1 MRPDPAPITWM
12 IDAHSAF
19 ESMSATDAFCT
30 LRILPRIGSS
40 AWNSLSRASLAV
52 PSAESP
58 STMNSSVPSTS
69 FERQS
74 TSFAGSDDDSR
85 AFLRRCVSL
94 CARAE
99 MRLFISA
106 TIFSSTSA
114 VCALSSRFELAK
126 RSAIAFAI
134 VFATML
140 RIAGVPRIS
149 FVCPSNCGSAMR
161 TVSTAVRPA
170 RMSSFSSL
178 SPPFVDGGDLE
189 PAGVLLDL
197 GAQELDQ
204 PLLEPGLVRAALRRR
219 DDVHEAAEDR
229 VVPGPPAQRDVDLAL
244 ARQLGRDHVAV
255 LLQHRH
261 GLGVAAGAVDAPGAR

>member
-1 MRPDPAPITWM
+1 M

-19 ESMSATDAFCT
+19 ESMSPIEAFCT

-40 AWNSLSRASLAV
+40 AWNSLSRASFAV

-69 FERQS
+69 VDRQS
-74 TSFAGSDDDSR
+74 TSFAGSDDDSS

-99 MRLFISA
+99 MRLFISP

-114 VCALSSRFELAK
+114 DCALSSRFELVK
-126 RSAIAFAI
+126 RSPIA
-134 VFATML
+134 VTTVLATML

-149 FVCPSNCGSAMR
+149 FVWPSNCGSAMR
-161 TVSTAVRPA
+161 TVSTAVSPA

-178 SPPFVDGGDLE
+178 SLPTLSRRAFFSSSDRMNFMSPCSNPVWCVPPF
-189 PAGVLLDL
+189 
-197 GAQELDQ
+197 
-204 PLLEPGLVRAALRRR
+204 
-219 DDVHEAAEDR
+219 
-229 VVPGPPAQRDVDLAL
+229 
-244 ARQLGRDHVAV
+244 
-255 LLQHRH
+255 
-261 GLGVAAGAVDAPGAR
+261 GVAMMLTKLRKTVS